1 MHAHPWQHVP
11 VAAAVLGDAIAVPSK
26 PRKAKPKSPTARS
39 LEHMRKLGYPLVQV
53 VERWNMHAKVRIDL
67 FGIIDIVAIDK
78 DGETYGIQATSGDN
92 VASRV
97 TKIAESDA
105 LPVCLNAGWR
115 IVVHGWRKSAAGRWV
130 LREVEL

>member
-1 MHAHPWQHVP
+1 MLQ
-11 VAAAVLGDAIAVPSK
+11 VAETIAPAREPK
-26 PRKAKPKSPTARS
+26 RKAKAKSPTARS

-67 FGIIDIVAIDK
+67 FGIIDIVAIDAA
-78 DGETYGIQATSGDN
+78 GETYGIQATSGDN

-97 TKIAESDA
+97 TKIAESDS
-105 LPVCLNAGWR
+105 LPICQHAGWR
-115 IVVHGWRKSAAGRWV
+115 IVVHGWRKNAAGRWT

>member
-1 MHAHPWQHVP
+1 MFDVRPG
-11 VAAAVLGDAIAVPSK
+11 AVNFVNNPSVVVVRPK
-26 PRKAKPKSPTARS
+26 RKTKGKSPTARS
-39 LEHMRKLGYPLVQV
+39 LEHIRKLGWPLVQV

-67 FGIIDIVAIDK
+67 FGIIDIVAIDAE
-78 DGETYGIQATSGDN
+78 GETYGIQATSGDN

-105 LPVCLNAGWR
+105 LPICLKAGWR
-115 IVVHGWRKSAAGRWV
+115 IVVHGWRKNAAGRWI

>member
-1 MHAHPWQHVP
+1 VDNG
-11 VAAAVLGDAIAVPSK
+11 LETIAERCEVGARITPNK
-26 PRKAKPKSPTARS
+26 TRKSKPKSPTARS
-39 LEHMRKLGYPLVQV
+39 LEHLRKLGWPLVQV

-67 FGIIDIVAIDK
+67 FGIIDIVAIDAQ
-78 DGETYGIQATSGDN
+78 GETYGIQATSGDN

-105 LPVCLNAGWR
+105 LPHVLKAGWR
-115 IVVHGWRKSAAGRWV
+115 IVVHGWRKNAAGRWV